1 MSLIIAYL
9 ALSIRIILLGFERVF
24 LKLMGTDGTKDE
36 SLSITAVFFA
46 FGTLGLFPF
55 ALLDLKFSYFLI
67 FPVISS
73 IFYSFA
79 FWMYTSS
86 LQRGEISL
94 VTPLYNFNLV
104 FLLLF
109 STIFLDESLTFI
121 KIFGVFLIF
130 FGLSYLQKGSSILES
145 LKNVFTDKAAQLM
158 VGASLLIAI
167 GRIIDGF
174 LITNQFEPVVYSF
187 YIYLFITIIL
197 LGLLFLTGKDVN
209 EPFEVFQ
216 KNRKLSMIA
225 GFTNAGT
232 YLSLLIAFTVI
243 DVSIAEPM
251 GTLNVF
257 VAMFLAQIIFKEEIR
272 QRLIAAS
279 LIIIGVFFLFLP
291 SLEILLS
298 GST

>member
-1 MSLIIAYL
+1 
-9 ALSIRIILLGFERVF
+9 
-24 LKLMGTDGTKDE
+24 
-36 SLSITAVFFA
+36 
-46 FGTLGLFPF
+46 
-55 ALLDLKFSYFLI
+55 
-67 FPVISS
+67 
-73 IFYSFA
+73 
-79 FWMYTSS
+79 
-86 LQRGEISL
+86 
-94 VTPLYNFNLV
+94 
-104 FLLLF
+104 
-109 STIFLDESLTFI
+109 
-121 KIFGVFLIF
+121 
-130 FGLSYLQKGSSILES
+130 
-145 LKNVFTDKAAQLM
+145 VFTDKAAQLM

-197 LGLLFLTGKDVN
+197 LSLLFLTGKDVN
-209 EPFEVFQ
+209 EPLEVFK

-298 GST
+298 GNT

>member
-1 MSLIIAYL
+1 LIIAYFAL
-9 ALSIRIILLGFERVF
+9 AVRIILLGFERIF
-24 LKLMGTDGTKDE
+24 LKLMGTDETKDE
-36 SLSITAVFFA
+36 SLQITAVFFA
-46 FGTLGLFPF
+46 FGTLGLLPF
-55 ALLDLKFSYFLI
+55 ALLNLEFSFYLF

-86 LQRGEISL
+86 LQKGEISL

-104 FLLLF
+104 FLLIF
-109 STIFLDESLTFI
+109 STIFLDESLTFF

-145 LKNVFTDKAAQLM
+145 IKNVFNDNAAQLM
-158 VGASLLIAI
+158 IGASLLIAI

-174 LITNQFEPVVYSF
+174 IVGDQFEPVVYAF
-187 YIYLFITIIL
+187 YIYLFITIVLLIL
-197 LGLLFLTGKDVN
+197 LYLTGKDVK
-209 EPFEVFQ
+209 EPLGVFQ
-216 KNRKLSMIA
+216 ENRKLSIIA

-243 DVSIAEPM
+243 DVSIAEPI

-257 VAMFLAQIIFKEEIR
+257 VAMFLAQIIFKEEIK
-272 QRLIAAS
+272 QRIIAAS
-279 LIIIGVFFLFLP
+279 LIILG
-291 SLEILLS
+291 SLLLILS
-298 GST
+298 KA